1 MGKSDSAVKIIEL
14 TDIIEEGLPLD
25 ELPEIEARKSLLTES
40 AAGAEAATVSSP
52 AAGAGDTGFAGD
64 DYFKLD
70 MDEFSNLDMADS
82 TANGDPILTE
92 LKNAGL
98 KAQNET
104 LIAGSKN
111 GEIYEARS
119 SLLNEDAD
127 DLFDDDFD
135 DLDGFD
141 ELLDETV
148 VVGGGSD
155 GKFSFASVRD
165 PEAEAELPDDYLV
178 GDELATEDSAAARKT
193 KPQPQAKG
201 RPEPSSPVPPLR
213 VDSVSDSATS
223 HIFTEPHGLDF
234 SQQIEDMTQEW
245 SKHLLQTTY
254 ASMDKMI
261 KAIGDL
267 APTIVEQVAREVIPP
282 LAEKVIKAEITRL
295 EEKLEFEEGEDL

>member
-1 MGKSDSAVKIIEL
+1 MGKTDAAVKIIEL

-25 ELPEIEARKSLLTES
+25 ELPEIGARKSLLTEP

-52 AAGAGDTGFAGD
+52 VAGDTGFAGD

-70 MDEFSNLDMADS
+70 MADS
-82 TANGDPILTE
+82 IANGDPILTE

-98 KAQNET
+98 KVQNET
-104 LIAGSKN
+104 LVAGSKN
-111 GEIYEARS
+111 GEIDDAKS

-165 PEAEAELPDDYLV
+165 PEPEAELPDDYLV
-178 GDELATEDSAAARKT
+178 GDELTAEDSAAARKT
-193 KPQPQAKG
+193 EPQPQAAG
-201 RPEPSSPVPPLR
+201 RPEPSSPVSPLR
-213 VDSVSDSATS
+213 IDSVSDSATP

-282 LAEKVIKAEITRL
+282 LAEKVIKAEIARL